1 MKKLSSM
8 LMALVVAGAVQ
19 AQTTWVVDPVHSK
32 VNFSVAHLVISE
44 VDGTFKVFEGSMQ
57 AAKDDFTDARIS
69 FTIDATSINTDN
81 DKRDGH
87 LKSEDFFYV
96 EKYPEISFVSTS
108 FRQTSAN
115 NYELKGNLTM
125 RGVTKPVTLAVKYG
139 GQVVGPYG
147 NTRAGFRV
155 SGTLNRLDYGIAW
168 NSKTEHG
175 SLVVGE
181 EVEINIKLEL
191 IKQ

>member
-8 LMALVVAGAVQ
+8 LMALVAAGAVQ

-32 VNFSVAHLVISE
+32 VNFSVAHLVISD

-57 AAKDDFTDARIS
+57 AAKEDFTDARIS

-125 RGVTKPVTLAVKYG
+125 RGVTQPVTLAVKYG

-147 NTRAGFRV
+147 NTRVGFRV
-155 SGTLNRLDYGIAW
+155 SGTLNRMDYGIAW

-181 EVEINIKLEL
+181 DVEINIKLEL